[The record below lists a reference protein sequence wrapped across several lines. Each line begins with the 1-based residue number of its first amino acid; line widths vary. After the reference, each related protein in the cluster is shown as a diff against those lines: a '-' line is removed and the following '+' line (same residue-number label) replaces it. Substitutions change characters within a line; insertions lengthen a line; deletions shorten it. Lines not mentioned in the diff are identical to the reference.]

1 MLLCDEVQ
9 LLRKLPYFAE
19 VDTCK
24 LKLLAFASER
34 VTFKAGQR
42 LFNQG
47 DSGDSAYFILSG
59 TVEFL
64 VNTPDGPVKVS
75 ERGQNSIV
83 GDISLLCDGP
93 RSSTVQAEGVVEA
106 LKINKDY
113 LFRIMDDCPGMTMKM
128 TRAIAERL
136 RLTSSEL
143 DQVRALQKA

>member
-9 LLRKLPYFAE
+9 LLRKLPYFTE

-42 LFNQG
+42 LFTEG

-59 TVEFL
+59 S
-64 VNTPDGPVKVS
+64 VS
-75 ERGQNSIV
+75 I
-83 GDISLLCDGP
+83 LCDGP
-93 RSSTVQAEGVVEA
+93 RSSTVKAAGVVEA

-113 LFRIMDDCPGMTMKM
+113 LFRIMDDCPGMTMKV
-128 TRAIAERL
+128 TRALAERL

-143 DQVRALQKA
+143 DKVRALQKA